1 MTPHNAPEPDFQTRA
16 KARRTSFLGEF
27 WGFLR
32 NNKKWWML
40 PMLGIILL
48 LGVLVLVSGSPVA
61 PFIYTL
67 F

>member
-1 MTPHNAPEPDFQTRA
+1 MTHPNPPEFQERA
-16 KARRTSFLGEF
+16 RQARSGFLREV

-32 NNKKWWML
+32 HNKKWWMI
-40 PMLGIILL
+40 PMLAIILI
-48 LGVLVLVSGSPVA
+48 LGALVLVSGSPVA

>member
-1 MTPHNAPEPDFQTRA
+1 MTHPNPPEFQERA
-16 KARRTSFLGEF
+16 RQPRSGFLREI

-32 NNKKWWML
+32 DNKKWWMI
-40 PMLGIILL
+40 PMLAIILI

>member
-1 MTPHNAPEPDFQTRA
+1 MTHSNPPEFQERA
-16 KARRTSFLGEF
+16 RQARHGFLREI

-32 NNKKWWML
+32 DNKKWWMI
-40 PMLGIILL
+40 PMLSIILI
-48 LGVLVLVSGSPVA
+48 LGALVLVSGSPVA

>member
-1 MTPHNAPEPDFQTRA
+1 MPHPNPSEFQERA
-16 KARRTSFLGEF
+16 RQARSGFLREL

-32 NNKKWWML
+32 NNKKWWMI
-40 PMLGIILL
+40 PMLAIILI

>member
-1 MTPHNAPEPDFQTRA
+1 MTHSSPPEFQARA
-16 KARRTSFLGEF
+16 REARRGFLREV

-32 NNKKWWML
+32 DNKKWWL
-40 PMLGIILL
+40 IPMLAIILI
-48 LGVLVLVSGSPVA
+48 LGALVLVSGSPVA

>member
-1 MTPHNAPEPDFQTRA
+1 MTHSNPPEFQERA
-16 KARRTSFLGEF
+16 RLARPGFLREI

-32 NNKKWWML
+32 DNKKWWMI
-40 PMLGIILL
+40 PMLAIILI
-48 LGVLVLVSGSPVA
+48 LGALVLVSGSPVA

>member
-1 MTPHNAPEPDFQTRA
+1 MTEPNPPEFQERA
-16 KARRTSFLGEF
+16 RQSRPNFAQEV

-32 NNKKWWML
+32 HNKKWWMI
-40 PMLGIILL
+40 PMLAIILL